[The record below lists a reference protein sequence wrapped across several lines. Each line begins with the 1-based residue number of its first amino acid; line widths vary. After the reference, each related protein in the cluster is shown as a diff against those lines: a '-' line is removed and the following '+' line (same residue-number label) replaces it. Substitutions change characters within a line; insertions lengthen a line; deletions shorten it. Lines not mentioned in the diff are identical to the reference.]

1 MNVKIGEKIKALR
14 KRDDMTQERLA
25 EVLGV
30 TNQAVSKWE
39 SGNSYP
45 DIEYISPIANIF
57 NVTIDYLFDH
67 DTAEKQRKVQDYL
80 TQYSE
85 RRLDNPSDCNEQIDI
100 MRKALAEFPAEEI
113 LLLKLAETLYWKWSR
128 GLWHKDRLWNKTIGH
143 YTIPDVVMNK
153 SLDHWEESMKIMEEL
168 LASSTD
174 DNIRG
179 QCRDCLAHIYNGIGE
194 KEKFL
199 ALAEKCG
206 SINSCKEH
214 ILSHSS
220 WGGDGIR
227 YKQEYL
233 MAMFTPL
240 QNTLRP
246 LARRAGLN
254 TENEA
259 FTILLNLYELIFR
272 DDCGFYNN
280 WSTFLYE
287 RYAYSLIDNNKSDEA
302 LKALQQAFVYAKKYA
317 EFANGTSE
325 KTYTSP
331 FTDLIKQ
338 PDIKNFNNPNSEV
351 RWLSGRLKDNK
362 YQVLHENAEFTALVK
377 ETEAWVG
384 EKG

>member
-1 MNVKIGEKIKALR
+1 MNVKIGEKIKTLR

-45 DIEYISPIANIF
+45 DIEYISSIANTF

-67 DTAEKQRKVQDYL
+67 HTEEKQRKIQDYL
-80 TQYSE
+80 TQYSK
-85 RRLDNPSDCNEQIDI
+85 RRLDNPSDCNEQIAI
-100 MRKALAEFPAEEI
+100 MRQALAEFPAEEI
-113 LLLKLAETLYWKWSR
+113 LLLKLAEALFWQWINRRWEKEENGYK
-128 GLWHKDRLWNKTIGH
+128 
-143 YTIPDVVMNK
+143 IPDVVMNK
-153 SLDHWEESMKIMEEL
+153 SLDYWEESVKIMEGL
-168 LASSTD
+168 LVSSTD
-174 DNIRG
+174 DTIRG
-179 QCRDCLAHIYNGIGE
+179 QCREKLAEIYGSIGE
-194 KEKFL
+194 KEKLL
-199 ALAEKCG
+199 AIAEKCG
-206 SINSCKEH
+206 SIHCTKEN

-220 WGGDGIR
+220 WGEDGIR

-246 LARRAGLN
+246 LARRVGLD

-287 RYAYSLIDNNKSDEA
+287 RYASSLIDNSKSDEA

-317 EFANGTSE
+317 EYANGTSE

-331 FTDLIKQ
+331 FTDLTKQ
-338 PDIKNFNNPNSEV
+338 PDIKNFTNPNSEV

>member
-45 DIEYISPIANIF
+45 DIEYISPIANTF
-57 NVTIDYLFDH
+57 NITIDYLFDH
-67 DTAEKQRKVQDYL
+67 HTAEKQRKIQDYL
-80 TQYSE
+80 TQYSK
-85 RRLDNPSDCNEQIDI
+85 RRLDNPSDCNEQIAI
-100 MRKALAEFPAEEI
+100 MRQALAEFPAEEI
-113 LLLKLAETLYWKWSR
+113 LLLKLAEALFWQWINRRCEKEQDGYK
-128 GLWHKDRLWNKTIGH
+128 
-143 YTIPDVVMNK
+143 IPDVEHNK
-153 SLDHWEESMKIMEEL
+153 SLDYWEESVKIMEGL
-168 LASSTD
+168 LVSSTD
-174 DNIRG
+174 DTIRG
-179 QCRDCLAHIYNGIGE
+179 QCREKLAEIYGSIGE
-194 KEKFL
+194 KEKQL
-199 ALAEKCG
+199 AIAEKCG
-206 SINSCKEH
+206 SIHWTKED

-220 WGGDGIR
+220 WGEDGIR

-287 RYAYSLIDNNKSDEA
+287 RYASSLIDNSKSDEA

-338 PDIKNFNNPNSEV
+338 PDIKKFYTPNSEV